1 MVALFSGPQYDFN
14 IENKSVSNAFAIQV
28 SRGIAFVYFEA
39 ALRISVFSGDFHIV
53 NHKPVE
59 HFGAN
64 PPIKTLGLLDMA
76 SPHFS

>member
-14 IENKSVSNAFAIQV
+14 IENKSVSNAFAVKV

-39 ALRISVFSGDFHIV
+39 ALCIGELRGNFHIV

-64 PPIKTLGLLDMA
+64 PPI
-76 SPHFS
+76 